1 MGSIRVKEQ
10 GERLRRV
17 LWRRDRLIP
26 SPRSEGNHEGAIGSQ
41 QRILDQRR
49 ARRESWRATK
59 GSIRVK
65 KQEEGL
71 SRAGRDGNDS
81 CRVLSQREA
90 MGKPSRANGDTAM
103 SQEAKR
109 RLS

>member
-1 MGSIRVKEQ
+1 MGSIRVKKQ

-17 LWRRDRLIP
+17 LGRRDRLIP
-26 SPRSEGNHEGAIGSQ
+26 SHRPEGNREGAIGSQ
-41 QRILDQRR
+41 RLILDQRG
-49 ARRESWRATK
+49 ARRESWRAAK
-59 GSIRVK
+59 GSVRVK

-71 SRAGRDGNDS
+71 SRAGIDGNDS
-81 CRVLSQREA
+81 CRVLSQRGA
-90 MGKPSRANGDTAM
+90 TGKPSRANGDTAL